1 VKIGGAILNRL
12 TKPKGFTMI
21 EMLVTLVIL
30 TVSLLAL
37 AALMAV
43 TVRNNS
49 FGGSMTEAT
58 TFGQDKLEE
67 LRAVR
72 WETILDGTYNDQPHG
87 STGTSYTRRWDVV
100 TSGNRKTVTVRV
112 TWTDRVNHSVRLLSV
127 VAQ

>member
-100 TSGNRKTVTVRV
+100 TSWNRKTVTVRV

-127 VAQ
+127 MAQ